1 LDIVITKKPTIA
13 DDYVEYK
20 SPRVAAKTSEARYNT
35 QTPNKATTSGSR
47 SRPTYKEVQ
56 SDSDE
61 GQEETLA
68 QRKLPTNK
76 KRKRN

>member
-1 LDIVITKKPTIA
+1 MDVVIPKKPTIA

-20 SPRVAAKTSEARYNT
+20 SPKVVPKTSEARFNT
-35 QTPNKATTSGSR
+35 QTPNRATTSGSR
-47 SRPTYKEVQ
+47 SRPTYKEAQ

-68 QRKLPTNK
+68 QRKRPTNK